1 VVHEII
7 RIGHGPP
14 GPGVRDAES
23 ETPRAPKWKAST
35 EVILVSSGTNR
46 CRFATP
52 GLPGPTH
59 ENQSFARKSR
69 KPLRTSVAQQQ
80 QQPQALAP
88 DGVPRPIFARM
99 ADFYI
104 RNCCFGS

>member
-1 VVHEII
+1 
-7 RIGHGPP
+7 
-14 GPGVRDAES
+14 
-23 ETPRAPKWKAST
+23 
-35 EVILVSSGTNR
+35 
-46 CRFATP
+46 
-52 GLPGPTH
+52 
-59 ENQSFARKSR
+59 
-69 KPLRTSVAQQQ
+69 LRTSVAQQQ